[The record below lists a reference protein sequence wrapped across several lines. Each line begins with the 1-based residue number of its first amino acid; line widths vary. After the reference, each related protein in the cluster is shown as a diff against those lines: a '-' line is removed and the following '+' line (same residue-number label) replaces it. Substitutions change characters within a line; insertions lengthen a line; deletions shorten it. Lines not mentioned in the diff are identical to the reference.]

1 MSWFDDRRT
10 MTKLLLGFGPVVAML
25 CFMGWCGIAS
35 TADANGSME
44 ILFRRDVAGIE
55 MARQGEIARLKI
67 ARAFRDGMVAKDPAE
82 KDSRIHDVDRIEGE
96 VKHILDDLEPTLILP
111 DNRTRLAELRHL
123 LPQYSQASRD
133 AIRIGTTDQQAA
145 ATARATALQA
155 GDRIGTLFEAI
166 VTAKRE
172 VALKAFDESIARA
185 ARSRNIIFGITVVA
199 MAIAAGIA
207 WFIGRAI
214 GAPLGLAVDALR
226 KVAKGDLTAHV
237 GVVRKDELGD
247 MAAALNE
254 ALDSM
259 RTTLA
264 SVQEVSQEVSAAAS
278 QLAGSAESI
287 SGGAQEQAASLEETA
302 ASLEQISSTVKQNAD
317 NAQHAAQ
324 LASGAR
330 DAAERGGHV
339 VESAVAAMSEITRS
353 SKHIADII
361 TTIDEIAFQTN
372 LLALNAAVEAARA
385 GEQGRGFSVVAAEVR
400 TLAQRTA
407 AAAKEIR
414 GLIADSSAKVEAG
427 TMQVNH
433 SGETLGE
440 IVRSVKR
447 VTDMVAE
454 IAAASR
460 EQNTGVEQ
468 VNTAVTQVDQVTQ
481 SNAAQTEELAA
492 TATALTEKSGELQRL
507 VSAFELGTK
516 APSARIAEA
525 PRVVRRAEPAKLP
538 PPKPIRGRTNSAVF
552 RKPALP
558 PAKAANGYEEF

>member
-10 MTKLLLGFGPVVAML
+10 MTKMLLGFTPVVAML

-44 ILFRRDVAGIE
+44 LLFRRDVYGIDT
-55 MARQGEIARLKI
+55 ARKCDVVRLKI
-67 ARAFRDGMVAKDPAE
+67 ARTFRDGMVATDPSE
-82 KDSRIHDVDRIEGE
+82 KDAKVREVERLEAEERQLLDEVD
-96 VKHILDDLEPTLILP
+96 KTLILP
-111 DNRTRLAELRHL
+111 ENRARMTELRKVL
-123 LPQYSQASRD
+123 SDYIAVARD
-133 AIRIGTTDQQAA
+133 AIRAGSVD
-145 ATARATALQA
+145 ATKASALRALALQS
-155 GDRIGTLFEAI
+155 GDRIGDLLDAIISAKTNLATKSFE
-166 VTAKRE
+166 
-172 VALKAFDESIARA
+172 ESIARA
-185 ARSRNIIFGITVVA
+185 ARSRNIIFGITAAA
-199 MAIAAGIA
+199 MAVAAAIA
-207 WFIGRAI
+207 WFIGKAI
-214 GAPLGLAVDALR
+214 GSPLAKSVEALQ

-237 GVVRKDELGD
+237 GIARKDELGE
-247 MAAALNE
+247 MASALN
-254 ALDSM
+254 AAIDSM
-259 RTTLA
+259 RSTLA

-278 QLAGSAESI
+278 QLAGSAEQI
-287 SGGAQEQAASLEETA
+287 SSGAQEQAASLEETA
-302 ASLEQISSTVKQNAD
+302 ASLEEISSTVKQNAD
-317 NAQHAAQ
+317 NAQHATQ

-330 DAAERGGHV
+330 DAAERGGQV

-492 TATALTEKSGELQRL
+492 TATALSEKSGELQRL
-507 VSAFELGTK
+507 VSGFDLGTGHSQS
-516 APSARIAEA
+516 PRVAEA
-525 PRVVRRAEPAKLP
+525 RFVHKAEPARLP
-538 PPKPIRGRTNSAVF
+538 PPKPVRGRTNSAVF
-552 RKPALP
+552 RKPALA